1 MCKSCLTA
9 DFGQTFAWKALP
21 LLGQRAPEVRL
32 ADQRG
37 PGRERA
43 KNVVFGMAG
52 GADDVNIRMPSAHLF
67 SQLRSVHAAR
77 QTEIGEPHV
86 DATELLEALECL
98 RRVLGGCHSK
108 P

>member
-1 MCKSCLTA
+1 MCKSCRTA

-43 KNVVFGMAG
+43 KNVVFGWPVVQMMWMSFHNWSIIEPPKWVGVANFVR
-52 GADDVNIRMPSAHLF
+52 AWND
-67 SQLRSVHAAR
+67 R
-77 QTEIGEPHV
+77 QFWTSLPGLPPGP
-86 DATELLEALECL
+86 
-98 RRVLGGCHSK
+98 RQ
-108 P
+108 

>member
-43 KNVVFGMAG
+43 KNVVFGWPVVQM
-52 GADDVNIRMPSAHLF
+52 M
-67 SQLRSVHAAR
+67 
-77 QTEIGEPHV
+77 
-86 DATELLEALECL
+86 
-98 RRVLGGCHSK
+98 
-108 P
+108 

>member
-1 MCKSCLTA
+1 MPRLDFALILGRHRSTFPAPANAGQILGAQHGRAMCKSCLTA

-43 KNVVFGMAG
+43 KNVVFGWPVVQM
-52 GADDVNIRMPSAHLF
+52 M
-67 SQLRSVHAAR
+67 
-77 QTEIGEPHV
+77 
-86 DATELLEALECL
+86 
-98 RRVLGGCHSK
+98 
-108 P
+108 

>member
-1 MCKSCLTA
+1 MPRLDFALILVPGSLDVSSSRQRRPTPAQRGRAMCKSCLTA

-43 KNVVFGMAG
+43 KNVVFGWPVVQM
-52 GADDVNIRMPSAHLF
+52 M
-67 SQLRSVHAAR
+67 
-77 QTEIGEPHV
+77 
-86 DATELLEALECL
+86 
-98 RRVLGGCHSK
+98 
-108 P
+108 